1 MASTSTTP
9 RFPHV
14 TVQLSGE
21 DGNAFF
27 IIRRVRM
34 ALREGGATK
43 EELDAFTNQA
53 TFADYDTV
61 LQTVFEWVNVE

>member
-27 IIRRVRM
+27 IIGRVRM

-43 EELDAFTNQA
+43 EELDAFMNQA